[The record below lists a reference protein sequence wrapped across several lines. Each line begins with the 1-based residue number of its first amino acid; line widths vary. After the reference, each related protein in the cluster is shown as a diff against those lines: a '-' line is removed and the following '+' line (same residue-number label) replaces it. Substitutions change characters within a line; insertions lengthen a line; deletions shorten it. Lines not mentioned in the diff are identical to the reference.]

1 MWRVV
6 TVQLSTSQLLTTYQ
20 IFFLPLML
28 ITLSISPDY
37 TLRFDVYSVEV
48 LHKKGAW
55 SLQLTGTS
63 ASLIAGSEF
72 SRPAYG
78 SD

>member
-1 MWRVV
+1 
-6 TVQLSTSQLLTTYQ
+6 
-20 IFFLPLML
+20 ML